1 MRMKVWSL
9 MTVAALALA
18 GCSQSQD
25 SSQSAS
31 PDKPADSSAAG
42 QTANGNTVTGT
53 INLRDTSSTLSP
65 AAKLQINLVD
75 ISAHD
80 SPPLASKTVDPVGSL
95 PQTFELQFN
104 PTDVKASDLY
114 VVQAVL
120 TDGDRHY
127 SMPLQAP
134 VLTKGSPNQVSI
146 QLVAEQTPGEK
157 DMAAFIDVQKQIGGM
172 KVSNGTK
179 LDKDISRGWQV
190 FRQAGQVKF
199 IRELVDYGDKGFT
212 STDYAYRDGK
222 PWVAV
227 QQKKASKDG
236 RPTSTARAIWDTDGN
251 VELKQQDAGGKV
263 SDLGADAAADLQKQ
277 AQSILVLATGGKNK

>member
-18 GCSQSQD
+18 GCNHSQD
-25 SSQSAS
+25 SSQPAS
-31 PDKPADSSAAG
+31 PDKPADSSTAG

-53 INLRDTSSTLSP
+53 VNLRDSSSPLSP

-80 SPPLASKTVDPVGSL
+80 SAPLASKTVDPVASL

-104 PTDVKASDLY
+104 PADVKASDLY
-114 VVQAVL
+114 VVQALL

-134 VLTKGSPNQVSI
+134 VLTKGNANQVSI
-146 QLVAEQTPGEK
+146 QLVAEQTAGEK
-157 DMAAFIDVQKQIGGM
+157 DMAAFADVQKQIGGM
-172 KVSNGTK
+172 KVSAGTK

-236 RPTSTARAIWDTDGN
+236 RPSSTDRVSWDTDGN
-251 VELKQQDAGGKV
+251 TEMKQHDAGGKV
-263 SDLGADAAADLQKQ
+263 SDLGADAASDLQKQ